1 MEILLTI
8 IILLLAS
15 ILYYLYTEHKLKNT
29 NTSIKEVDVGCKRYD
44 KYDIDAFHKR
54 MTDLRNTEYTDEEI
68 VDGVKLFQVTDTGP
82 QDYNDSGVEVI
93 TDAMEMSL
101 DKRISKK

>member
-1 MEILLTI
+1 MEICI
-8 IILLLAS
+8 IILDILLAG
-15 ILYYLYTEHKLKNT
+15 ILYYLYTERKLKKT
-29 NTSIKEVDVGCKRYD
+29 NTSIEEVDLSCKRYD

-54 MTDLRNTEYTDEEI
+54 MTDLRNTEYTDEEV
-68 VDGVKLFQVTDTGP
+68 VDGVRLFQVTDTGP

>member
-8 IILLLAS
+8 IILLLAG
-15 ILYYLYTEHKLKNT
+15 ILYCLYTERKLKNV
-29 NTSIKEVDVGCKRYD
+29 NTSIKEVDVSCKRYD